1 MPSTIAPATAA
12 STPAS
17 LRRTGRSAAAEA
29 AEIKRTELRNARS
42 FLAASDTAK
51 VIIDPRT
58 RTKTPAV
65 ATVGAKSMS
74 AVPRAICMA
83 IAVATA
89 TGAAEYANRKA
100 ARTGLSFEP

>member
-17 LRRTGRSAAAEA
+17 LRCRGRSATADA
-29 AEIKRTELRNARS
+29 AEIKRAELRNARS
-42 FLAASDTAK
+42 FLAASDTTK

-58 RTKTPAV
+58 SRRTPAL

-74 AVPRAICMA
+74 AVPRAICRA

-89 TGAAEYANRKA
+89 TGAAE
-100 ARTGLSFEP
+100 